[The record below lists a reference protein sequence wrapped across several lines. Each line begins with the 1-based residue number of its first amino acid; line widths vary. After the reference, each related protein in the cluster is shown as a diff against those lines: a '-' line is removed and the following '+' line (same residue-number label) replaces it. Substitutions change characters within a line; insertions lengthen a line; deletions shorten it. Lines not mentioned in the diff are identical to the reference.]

1 MKKLRELLMTAF
13 AAIAVAAALAACA
26 SNSLQIDEPYAI
38 TEEKIAL
45 LKEGKTTKDDVTRM
59 FGEPEMVTPVKGGK
73 VYFYK
78 SLSLSALWVTFKPD
92 GTVKKLKWL
101 D

>member
-1 MKKLRELLMTAF
+1 MNSYRSVFTAIVM
-13 AAIAVAAALAACA
+13 AGALAACA

-38 TEEKIAL
+38 TKEKVAL
-45 LKEGKTTKDDVTRM
+45 LKEGEATKEDVTRM
-59 FGEPEMVTPVKGGK
+59 FGGPEMVTPVKGGK

-78 SLSLSALWVTFKPD
+78 SLSLNSLWVTFKSD
-92 GTVKKLKWL
+92 GTVKKLKWS